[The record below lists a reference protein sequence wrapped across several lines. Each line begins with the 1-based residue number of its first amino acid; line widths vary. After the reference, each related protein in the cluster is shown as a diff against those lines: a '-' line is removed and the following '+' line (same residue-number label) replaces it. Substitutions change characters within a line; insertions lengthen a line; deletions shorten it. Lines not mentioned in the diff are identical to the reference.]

1 MTSPSSQFQR
11 IAVIAKAD
19 ATARLHPTLQ
29 TLKGVLDRRGLH
41 LVPDPQTAALLDL
54 GQGIPIGELAKV
66 SDLAIVF
73 GGDGT
78 LLNAAREF
86 ADTGVPLLGV
96 NLGRLGF
103 LTDISSNCLDDCL
116 GAVLD

>member
-86 ADTGVPLLGV
+86 ADTGVPNSLGV
-96 NLGRLGF
+96 F
-103 LTDISSNCLDDCL
+103 LDHVQVYAIDAQCP
-116 GAVLD
+116 